1 MDNRPFY
8 AHVQMKVETALAM
21 TDKQIVEWWGE
32 PVAEIRAELEHLKAK
47 GRIYLHT
54 EGCDNE
60 DPVTGKCLRH
70 YKNDDKE

>member
-1 MDNRPFY
+1 MDDRPFT
-8 AHVQMKVETALAM
+8 AHVQMKTETALAM
-21 TDKQIVEWWGE
+21 TDRELAEWWGE
-32 PVAEIRAELEHLKAK
+32 PVADIRAELERYKAN

-70 YKNDDKE
+70 YES